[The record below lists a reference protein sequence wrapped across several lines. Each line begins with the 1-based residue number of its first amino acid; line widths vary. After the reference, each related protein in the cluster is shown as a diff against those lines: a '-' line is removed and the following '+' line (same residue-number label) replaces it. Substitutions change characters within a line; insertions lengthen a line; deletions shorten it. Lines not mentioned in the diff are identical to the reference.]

1 MRSRYSL
8 IALTL
13 AAAGALVHAQGILTA
28 DQFFANLSANYAKI
42 SDYEAQISV
51 NAGSQTMVGTV
62 LYKAPTLMRM
72 DFTQPAGQVIS
83 YNGTSLIVYVP
94 ELRATLSQQTS
105 ATTNAAAASGEG
117 LRMLARNYSISYV
130 SGPEPVALSATEGE
144 TVVKLLLTRKTV
156 AEGFRTITLSINP
169 TTMLIRRMEGI
180 TLAGDAIVY
189 SFSGFRLNQGIPD
202 TRFIYDSPASA
213 NVYNNFLFST
223 DN

>member
-1 MRSRYSL
+1 MRSRLSL
-8 IALTL
+8 MVLTL
-13 AAAGALVHAQGILTA
+13 AAAGSLASAQGILTA

-51 NAGSQTMVGTV
+51 SAGSQTMAGTV
-62 LYKAPTLMRM
+62 IYKAPTLMRM

-83 YNGTSLIVYVP
+83 YNGSSLIVYVP

-117 LRMLARNYSISYV
+117 LRMLERNYSIAYL
-130 SGPEPVALSATEGE
+130 SGPEPVPLSATESE
-144 TVVKLLLTRKTV
+144 TVVKLLLSRKTV
-156 AEGFRTITLSINP
+156 AEGFRTITLSVNP
-169 TTMLIRRMEGI
+169 ATMLIRRMDGV
-180 TLAGDAIVY
+180 TLAGDSIVY
-189 SFSGFRLNQGIPD
+189 SFSGFRLNQGISD